1 MGKSRTEDYRC
12 SQSKECTYRQL
23 QQERVQLL
31 IGQSTLQI
39 QEQSTLGTMQQSSL
53 QHYSVLGRILGNC
66 TESTDRTRRVQ
77 HGWCRFRK
85 LGRVYHRFMQTSYR
99 ETRQVH
105 LDGGYRH

>member
-53 QHYSVLGRILGNC
+53 QHYSVLGSLLVNC
-66 TESTDRTRRVQ
+66 TEEVRT
-77 HGWCRFRK
+77 G
-85 LGRVYHRFMQTSYR
+85 
-99 ETRQVH
+99 
-105 LDGGYRH
+105 LDGVHWSVRSSTRLGAEQYGVTAGLGTG